1 MSEGAGGRR
10 AELERRLI
18 ERSLQDESFRQ
29 RLLAD
34 PHAALEEELGARLP
48 DNIEIRAMEETAD
61 TIYLVLPN
69 ASPADEG
76 GELSD
81 QELEAVAGGWL
92 EGAGCYSTSG
102 DSTSGC

>member
-1 MSEGAGGRR
+1 MTEAAGGRR
-10 AELERRLI
+10 AELKRRLI

-48 DNIEIRAMEETAD
+48 DNIEIRAVEETAD

-69 ASPADEG
+69 VSPAGEG
-76 GELSD
+76 GEISD
-81 QELEAVAGGWL
+81 QALDAVAGGL
-92 EGAGCYSTSG
+92 AATAGCYSTSYE
-102 DSTSGC
+102 DTCGC